1 MASSSSPS
9 SGTPATSAA
18 EHTIADLTTR
28 FPGRVQIHLHP
39 SSSLPSAITS
49 SISSSQDAF
58 SSGSLKSSFDSVGD
72 LPVALVWTVDSLK
85 LLRGYGLTG
94 SFTGTL
100 AQFPQQN
107 IFLGLPI
114 QLLPEE
120 VVYLLRRDKAVV
132 VDEGSSYRKA
142 SKAEVE
148 GVNAR
153 TEADREGQQLAA
165 WHERQLLRAKHAK
178 LDPTDDTL
186 TPSKKDL
193 ENLPWHYTI
202 PTTSTTPQPALPW
215 YTPITYASLSSIQSI
230 FPFPTTETEIAS
242 VALFEHFLDRSMW
255 CMNGLRFGGAFA
267 VYPGDPLRYHSHYTA
282 QLVLQ
287 GENVALTSLVANGRL
302 GTAVKKTHLICHVRE
317 FDGEIASELD
327 GLKRGQKEGL
337 KRRALNCII
346 GGLFDVAP
354 PPPSTEKEGEE
365 KTGSCTEKDD
375 QGKGKEAREN
385 GRRFAEFDVFSLAW
399 AGFGT

>member
-1 MASSSSPS
+1 MASSSAPPS
-9 SGTPATSAA
+9 GMLATSAA
-18 EHTIADLTTR
+18 EHTIADLTSR

-39 SSSLPSAITS
+39 SSSLPSVITS
-49 SISSSQDAF
+49 SISSSDDA
-58 SSGSLKSSFDSVGD
+58 LSFDSPRSSSDSARD

-85 LLRGYGLTG
+85 LLRSYGLTG

-165 WHERQLLRAKHAK
+165 WHERELLRAKHAK
-178 LDPTDDTL
+178 STPIDDSP

-202 PTTSTTPQPALPW
+202 PTTSSTPHPALPW
-215 YTPITYASLSSIQSI
+215 YTPITYTSLSSIQSK
-230 FPFPTTETEIAS
+230 FPFPATEAEIAS
-242 VALFEHFLDRSMW
+242 VGLFEHFLDRSMW

-282 QLVLQ
+282 QLVLK

-302 GTAVKKTHLICHVRE
+302 GTAVKKTHLICHVSEVDAEMAR
-317 FDGEIASELD
+317 ELD
-327 GLKRGQKEGL
+327 GLKGVQKERLRRGL
-337 KRRALNCII
+337 DCIAK
-346 GGLFDVAP
+346 GSFDVAP
-354 PPPSTEKEGEE
+354 PPPSKDREGE
-365 KTGSCTEKDD
+365 GRRGFSTEKDD
-375 QGKGKEAREN
+375 DAKGEEARES
-385 GRRFAEFDVFSLAW
+385 GRSFARFDVFSLAW